1 MAQINLLPW
10 REELRQEKKKEFLV
24 QLVGAC
30 VFALIA
36 CFLWVQSVEGS
47 VSNQLQRNQI
57 LEGEIAVLQKQVV
70 EIKDLK
76 KRRKEL
82 LDRMKVIQDLEGKR
96 SVIVHYFDEFAKSMP
111 DGVFFTSLKR
121 NGDSFSIEGISES
134 NQRISALMRNLDQ
147 SLWFSNPNLK
157 SVDADPKLGEQAGKF
172 VMQLSAVVPEA
183 NKLEEGAKN
192 GSE

>member
-24 QLVGAC
+24 QLAGVC
-30 VFALIA
+30 MFAIVI
-36 CFLWVQSVEGS
+36 CFLWVQSVES
-47 VSNQLQRNQI
+47 SISSQLQRNQI

-111 DGVFFTSLKR
+111 DGVFITSLKR
-121 NGDSFSIEGISES
+121 TANSFSIQGISES
-134 NQRISALMRNLDQ
+134 NQRISAFMRNLDE

-157 SVDADPKLGEQAGKF
+157 SVEADPKLGEQAGKF
-172 VMQLSAVVPEA
+172 VMQLDAVVPEA
-183 NKLEEGAKN
+183 KKPEEGAKN
-192 GSE
+192 GS